1 MIPYGRQDI
10 QQEDIDAVVSV
21 LQSDFL
27 TQGPQVPL
35 FEKAVADKVGAKHS
49 IAANSATSALHIA
62 CLALGLKKG
71 EWLWTTPIT
80 FVASANCAL
89 YCGAKV
95 DFVDIDPLT
104 YNLNPDALEQKLIQ
118 AEKQGRLPK
127 IIVPVHMCGQS
138 CDMQAIYKLSQ
149 RYGFKIIEDAS
160 HAIGGKYQNEYIGN
174 CRYSDISIFSFHPV
188 KIITTAEGGMAVTN
202 DYDLA
207 QKMDLLRS
215 HGITRKKDLMTKPTE
230 GSWYYQQITLG
241 FNYRMTELQAAL
253 GFSQIQRLDEYVSKR
268 HDLANLYNKKL
279 KDLPITL
286 PWQHPN
292 SYSAY
297 HLYIIRLQLDKIKY
311 NHKEVFEALR
321 ARGISVNL
329 HYIPIY
335 SQPYYQMLGFKADY
349 CFEAEQYYK
358 EAISIPLYP
367 TMTYDQQNKVIK
379 ALEQVLK

>member
-49 IAANSATSALHIA
+49 IAVNSATSALHIA

-71 EWLWTTPIT
+71 EWLWTSPIT

-95 DFVDIDPLT
+95 DFVDIDPST

-321 ARGISVNL
+321 VRGISVNL